1 MYEFTFL
8 DVILIAGL
16 SQGIFLALSLRL
28 LKERNKQANSILVWI
43 LSISVLMLLG
53 KLSLFRFNMRW
64 LWYVALFVDSVIFL
78 IGPLIYMYVR
88 RLTFNESPAFTLSWP
103 HYMTTAV
110 HIIYFFWYFSLPQ
123 ETLKEWHQSGRMNYF
138 YFGFELLG
146 LISFA
151 YYWILSARIFRK
163 FSNLESHQFSNPQQ
177 VSKFLKVFLAC
188 LGLCLVLWIISF
200 LNSNFFFYKIPYLSY
215 LSLWIAI
222 PIFIYAVGYYSLR
235 QPEIFRIPLPKP
247 KAARARLKPEE
258 IQQLKNR
265 LKYFML
271 EEAIYEDPEITLKAL
286 SEKLHTTPNNLSW
299 FLNNVYHS
307 SFNDYINKYRIEK
320 FLEKVGKGEH
330 HKKTL
335 LALAMEVGFNSK
347 SNFNKVFKAQKGEP
361 PSAYIKK
368 KSVA

>member
-8 DVILIAGL
+8 DVVLIAGL

-28 LKERNKQANSILVWI
+28 LKERNKQANAVLVWI

-53 KLSLFRFNMRW
+53 KLSLFRFKVEW
-64 LWYVALFVDSVIFL
+64 IWYVALFVDSVIFL

-88 RLTFNESPAFTLSWP
+88 RLTFQENPAFTVSWP
-103 HYMTTAV
+103 HYIPTIIHV
-110 HIIYFFWYFSLPQ
+110 IYFFWYFSLSR
-123 ETLKEWHQSGRMNYF
+123 ETLQEWHQTGRINYF

-146 LISFA
+146 LLSFA
-151 YYWILSARIFRK
+151 YYWIISAGVFKK
-163 FSNLESHQFSNPQQ
+163 FNRLKTDEFSNPQQ
-177 VSKFLKVFLAC
+177 VSKFLKVFLGS
-188 LGLCLVLWIISF
+188 LGLCLLFWVFSF
-200 LNSNFFFYKIPYLSY
+200 LNSNFFFYDIPYLSY
-215 LSLWIAI
+215 LSLWISI
-222 PIFIYAVGYYSLR
+222 PVFIYAVGYYSLR

-247 KAARARLKPEE
+247 KEVRARLKPEE
-258 IQQLKNR
+258 IQQLKKR
-265 LKYFML
+265 LQYFMH
-271 EEAIYEDPEITLKAL
+271 EESVFLDPAITLKTL

-307 SFNDYINKYRIEK
+307 SFSDYINKMRIER
-320 FLEKVGKGEH
+320 FLEKVANGEH
-330 HKKTL
+330 LKKTL

-361 PSAYIKK
+361 PSSYIKK